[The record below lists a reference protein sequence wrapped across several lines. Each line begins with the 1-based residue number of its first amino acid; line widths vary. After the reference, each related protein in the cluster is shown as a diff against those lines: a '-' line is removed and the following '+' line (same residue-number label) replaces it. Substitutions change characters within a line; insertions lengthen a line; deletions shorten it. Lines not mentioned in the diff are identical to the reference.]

1 MLNRVVYLD
10 EVKGKQEQLSARVLL
25 ALSYHDCEI
34 GSCEHRFS
42 CNSSLVCPWALVRR
56 RVHLLGNAWVA

>member
-1 MLNRVVYLD
+1 MSVLILNRVVYLD
-10 EVKGKQEQLSARVLL
+10 DVKGKQEQLSAGVLL

-42 CNSSLVCPWALVRR
+42 
-56 RVHLLGNAWVA
+56 